1 MVDLV
6 VDTDLPVRIQK
17 IYDSCSEVEQ
27 SYLLRI
33 LQEIAESPIGYS
45 PTYEEIWLAD
55 FKEIPVDINTFLT
68 STTYLGKTNRE
79 GEAVYPFW
87 KNALNEF
94 FAAGNSYYEWVLTG
108 ATRIGKSST
117 AITATAYM
125 LYRLMCLRDP
135 QKFFNKKE
143 VSKFSVLFFNV
154 TKDLARG
161 VAFREFNDTLKESPW
176 FQAHG
181 TFSDSVENFYYIP
194 EGNKIEIDYGSDS
207 AHGLGKQ
214 VFVAFMDECLV
225 GNTAVVTNTGIH
237 NIRDLEDSIAYVKQ
251 LNPQTCDT
259 MYVPATIIRT
269 KEVTDT
275 IELTLEDGTIIE
287 GTPEHPVMLTDG
299 SYKLLKDITEADDIM
314 EVIVHG

>member
-1 MVDLV
+1 MLSPNE
-6 VDTDLPVRIQK
+6 DLPTRIQK
-17 IYDSCSEVEQ
+17 IYDSCSELEQ

-33 LQEIAESPIGYS
+33 LQELADSPIGYS

-68 STTYLGKTNRE
+68 SDTYLGKTNRQ
-79 GEAVYPFW
+79 GAAVYPYW
-87 KNALNEF
+87 RDALNEF
-94 FAAGNSYYEWVLTG
+94 FAAGNTFYEWVLTG

-154 TKDLARG
+154 TKDLAKG
-161 VAFREFNDTLKESPW
+161 VAFREFNDTLWESPW

-181 TFSDSVENFYYIP
+181 TISASVENFYYIP
-194 EGNKIEIDYGSDS
+194 EGGKIDIDYGSDA

-225 GNTAVVTNTGIH
+225 GNTKIVTDTGTYAIE
-237 NIRDLEDSIAYVKQ
+237 DLVGLDVNVKQ
-251 LNPQTCDT
+251 LCTQTGDT
-259 MYVPATIIRT
+259 IYTPASVVKT
-269 KEVTDT
+269 KEVTET
-275 IELTLEDGTIIE
+275 IELTLANGAVIE
-287 GTPEHPVMLTDG
+287 GTPEHPIMLSDG
-299 SYKLLKDITEADDIM
+299 SYKLLKYITEEDDIM
-314 EVIVHG
+314 EVPTHE